1 MPLIMIIYYLISM
14 YLVGL
19 LVWSFWREKKDLQNM
34 VLYLLV
40 LVPLVLRLL
49 RIK

>member
-1 MPLIMIIYYLISM
+1 MPVIMIIYYLISA

-19 LVWSFWREKKDLQNM
+19 LVWNFWHEKKDLQNL

-49 RIK
+49 RVK

>member
-1 MPLIMIIYYLISM
+1 MTLIMFVYYLM
-14 YLVGL
+14 TAYLAGL
-19 LVWSFWREKKDLQNM
+19 LLWNFFREKKDLQSM
-34 VLYLLV
+34 ILYLLV